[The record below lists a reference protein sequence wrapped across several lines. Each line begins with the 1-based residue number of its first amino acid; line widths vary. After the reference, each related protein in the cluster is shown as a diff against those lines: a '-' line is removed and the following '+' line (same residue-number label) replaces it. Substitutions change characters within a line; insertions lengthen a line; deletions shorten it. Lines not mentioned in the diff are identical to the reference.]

1 MQAVLAF
8 SAAILAWETSS
19 EETRN
24 LGATYSVN
32 AHNALQ
38 EASSNSDAML
48 AALILLSL
56 VETTW

>member
-24 LGATYSVN
+24 IGTNYSAS

-38 EASSNSDAML
+38 EASSNSDALL
-48 AALILLSL
+48 AALILLSW